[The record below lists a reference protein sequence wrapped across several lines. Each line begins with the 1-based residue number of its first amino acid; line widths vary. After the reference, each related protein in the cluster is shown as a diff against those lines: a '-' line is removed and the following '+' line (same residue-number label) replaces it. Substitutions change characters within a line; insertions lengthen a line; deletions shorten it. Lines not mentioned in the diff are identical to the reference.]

1 MENRLI
7 KLKILALRRSLGY
20 TQESMARA
28 LNISVNS
35 YCQIETGKTMLV
47 SNRVFEIAKLLNT
60 TPEELII
67 GIAPKENNG
76 AKVEE
81 VEMFYKERIARIEA
95 ENKIAIVELE
105 AEIQRLNSSVETRE
119 KIIGV
124 LKENMNIYKK

>member
-28 LNISVNS
+28 LDISVNS
-35 YCQIETGKTMLV
+35 YCQIETGKTLLV
-47 SNRVFEIAKLLNT
+47 STRVFEIAKVLNT

-67 GIAPKENNG
+67 GIVPKENNDTK
-76 AKVEE
+76 AEE
-81 VEMFYKERIARIEA
+81 IETFYKERIARIEA

-124 LKENMNIYKK
+124 LKESMNIYKK

>member
-7 KLKILALRRSLGY
+7 KLKILTLRRSLGY
-20 TQESMARA
+20 TQEYMARS

-47 SNRVFEIAKLLNT
+47 STRVFEIAKVLNT

-67 GIAPKENNG
+67 GIAPNEDNVSKI
-76 AKVEE
+76 EE
-81 VEMFYKERIARIEA
+81 TQRFYKEKIARIEA

-105 AEIQRLNSSVETRE
+105 AEIQRLNSYVETRE
-119 KIIGV
+119 RIIGV